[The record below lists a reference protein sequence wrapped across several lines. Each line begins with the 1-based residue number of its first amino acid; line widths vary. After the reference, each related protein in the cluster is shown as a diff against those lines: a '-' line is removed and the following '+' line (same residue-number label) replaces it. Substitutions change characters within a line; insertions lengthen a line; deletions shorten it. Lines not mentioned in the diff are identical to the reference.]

1 MVLLETVFN
10 IGASCESIVYS
21 RAFAIEDKL
30 YSLFFFFKSFV
41 LF

>member
-10 IGASCESIVYS
+10 IAASCESIIYS

-30 YSLFFFFKSFV
+30 
-41 LF
+41 